1 MSSLFRLSPS
11 PHFSLPSSL
20 FLPPGG
26 LSSESIPKEPCSF
39 HSSLRCTAIS
49 KPPSQ
54 GYRDS
59 AVQGGLSTLKWR
71 ETVKDDIDEDRAYE
85 AWVTDHEIKQRV
97 EAVRSILRS
106 LGDGEITISAYDTAW
121 VALVPDVHGSGAPQF
136 PSSLEWIA
144 SNQLPDGSWGD
155 AHIFSAHDR
164 IISTLACVVA
174 LKSWNIH
181 PEKCEK
187 GMAFFN
193 KNLSKLLG
201 EKAEHMPI
209 GFEVA
214 FPSLL
219 DLARSLNIE
228 VADDSHVLKE
238 IFAKRDIKLSR
249 IPRELMH
256 KVPTTLLHSLE
267 GMAGVQWEDLLKL
280 QCEDGSFLFS
290 PSSTA
295 YALAQTKDQNCLN
308 YLNKAVTR
316 FNGGVPNVYPVDLFE
331 HIWLVDRLQRLGISR
346 YFQNEIKDCMSYVHR
361 HWTEKGICWASN
373 SNVQDID
380 DTAMGFRLLR
390 LHGYEVSSNVF
401 NNFERDGEFFCF
413 AGQSTQ
419 AVTGMFNLYRASEV
433 AFPGEKVLEDAKQF
447 SAKFLREKQAANEL
461 VDKWIIMKNLPGEV
475 AYAFDIPW
483 YASLP
488 RVETRFYMD
497 HYGGDDDVWIGKT
510 LYRMPYLSN
519 NKYLELA
526 KLDFNNCQAL
536 HLREWASILRWHS
549 ECRLGGFGLSRKAL
563 LFAFFL
569 AAASMF
575 EPERSQE
582 RLAWAKT
589 SALLHTITSYVKDDP
604 MRKAFVNHFIN
615 CTNERDYSIAWRLN
629 RNRTEE
635 GLVGAL
641 VGTIDQLSW
650 DILVS
655 HDHQIGYDMYHTW
668 QEWLSNWQS
677 GGDTCQGHA
686 ELLVKIINLSAG
698 NWISEELLWNPRYQ
712 QLTELTNGVCRRL
725 HCYQRLKSGGSGMQT
740 HRITTSGAESEMQ
753 QLVQLVLQESSN
765 SIDSNIKNTFL
776 IVAKSFYYA
785 AFCDSS
791 TINFHIAK
799 VLFEKVT

>member
-1 MSSLFRLSPS
+1 MPSLLHLFP
-11 PHFSLPSSL
+11 LPSL
-20 FLPPGG
+20 FLPPPPGAPP
-26 LSSESIPKEPCSF
+26 SEVRHKEATLDPRIRCS
-39 HSSLRCTAIS
+39 AVS

-54 GYRDS
+54 GYTDPVL
-59 AVQGGLSTLKWR
+59 VQEGLPRLRWR
-71 ETVKDDIDEDRAYE
+71 EIVRDDIDDEPAHE
-85 AWVTDHEIKQRV
+85 ARVTDREIKQRAD
-97 EAVRSILRS
+97 AVRSTLRS
-106 LGDGEITISAYDTAW
+106 LEDGEIAVSAYDTAW
-121 VALVPDVHGSGAPQF
+121 VALVPDVRGSGAPQF

-144 SNQLPDGSWGD
+144 NNQHPDGSWGD
-155 AHIFSAHDR
+155 SQTFLAHDR
-164 IISTLACVVA
+164 IINTLACVVA

-187 GMAFFN
+187 GMAFFYD
-193 KNLSKLLG
+193 NLDKLQG

-219 DLARSLNIE
+219 DLARRLNIE
-228 VADDSHVLKE
+228 VTCDSHVLKE

-267 GMAGVQWEDLLKL
+267 GMAGLEWNDLLKL
-280 QCEDGSFLFS
+280 QCKDGSFLFS

-295 YALAQTKDQNCLN
+295 YALAHTRDPNCLN
-308 YLNKAVTR
+308 YLNKAVTK

-346 YFQNEIKDCMSYVHR
+346 YFQNEIKDCMSYVR
-361 HWTEKGICWASN
+361 RYWTEKGICWASN

-390 LHGYEVSSNVF
+390 LHGYEVAPSVF
-401 NNFERDGEFFCF
+401 KNFERNGEFFCF

-419 AVTGMFNLYRASEV
+419 AVTGMFNLYRASQV
-433 AFPGEKVLEDAKQF
+433 AFPGEKVLEDARQF
-447 SAKFLREKQAANEL
+447 SVRFLREKQAANEL
-461 VDKWIIMKNLPGEV
+461 LDKWIIMKNLPGEV
-475 AYAFDIPW
+475 AYALDMPW
-483 YASLP
+483 HASLP

-497 HYGGDDDVWIGKT
+497 HYGGDSDVWIGKT

-519 NKYLELA
+519 NNYLELA

-536 HLREWASILRWHS
+536 HLREWASVQKWHS
-549 ECRLGGFGLSRKAL
+549 DCRLGEFGLSRKAL
-563 LFAFFL
+563 LFDFFL

-589 SALLHTITSYVKDDP
+589 SALLHTITSHVKDDP
-604 MRKAFVNHFIN
+604 RRKAFVNHFIS
-615 CTNERDYSIAWRLN
+615 CIKERDYSTAWRLN

-641 VGTIDQLSW
+641 VETIDQLSW

-655 HDHQIGYDMYHTW
+655 HGHEIGFDMHHTW
-668 QEWLSNWQS
+668 KKWLSNWQS

-686 ELLVKIINLSAG
+686 ELLVKIINLCGGS
-698 NWISEELLWNPRYQ
+698 WISEEILLNPRYQ
-712 QLTELTNGVCRRL
+712 QLIELTNRVCYRL
-725 HCYQRLKSGGSGMQT
+725 HCYQKDKAPQSGGSGMRT
-740 HRITTSGAESEMQ
+740 YRITTSEAESEMQ
-753 QLVQLVLQESSN
+753 QLVKLVLQESSN
-765 SIDSNIKNTFL
+765 DIDSSIKNTFL
-776 IVAKSFYYA
+776 TVAKSYYYA
-785 AFCDSS
+785 AICDSS

-799 VLFEKVT
+799 ALFEKVT

>member
-1 MSSLFRLSPS
+1 MSSLSHLS
-11 PHFSLPSSL
+11 
-20 FLPPGG
+20 LPPGY
-26 LSSESIPKEPCSF
+26 
-39 HSSLRCTAIS
+39 T
-49 KPPSQ
+49 
-54 GYRDS
+54 DS
-59 AVQGGLSTLKWR
+59 VVQGGLRTLKWR
-71 ETVKDDIDEDRAYE
+71 EIVQDDDIDEHQTYE
-85 AWVTDHEIKQRV
+85 AWVSDHEIKQRV
-97 EAVRSILRS
+97 EAVRSILHS
-106 LGDGEITISAYDTAW
+106 LEDGEITVSAYDTAW
-121 VALVPDVHGSGAPQF
+121 VALVPHIHGTAAPQF

-144 SNQLPDGSWGD
+144 NNQLPDGSWGD
-155 AHIFSAHDR
+155 AHIFLAHDR
-164 IISTLACVVA
+164 IINTLACVIA
-174 LKSWNIH
+174 LKSWNVH
-181 PEKCEK
+181 PDKCDK
-187 GMAFFN
+187 GMAFLN
-193 KNLSKLLG
+193 KNLSRLQS

-228 VADDSHVLKE
+228 VRDDSHVLKE
-238 IFAKRDIKLSR
+238 IFAQRDIKLSR
-249 IPRELMH
+249 IPREVMH
-256 KVPTTLLHSLE
+256 KAPTTLLHSLE
-267 GMAGVQWEDLLKL
+267 GMAGLEWKDLLKL
-280 QCEDGSFLFS
+280 QCKDGSFLFS

-308 YLNKAVTR
+308 YLNKAVTK

-346 YFQNEIKDCMSYVHR
+346 YFHNEIKDCLSYVHR
-361 HWTEKGICWASN
+361 HWTEKGICWAKN

-401 NNFERDGEFFCF
+401 KNFERNGEFFCF

-419 AVTGMFNLYRASEV
+419 AVTGMFNLYRASQT

-447 SAKFLREKQAANEL
+447 SAKFLREKQAASEL

-475 AYAFDIPW
+475 AYALDIPW

-497 HYGGDDDVWIGKT
+497 HYGGDNDVWIGKT
-510 LYRMPYLSN
+510 LYRMPYLCN
-519 NKYLELA
+519 DNHLELA

-536 HLREWASILRWHS
+536 HLREWVSIQKWHS
-549 ECRLGGFGLSRKAL
+549 QCGLEEFGLSRKEL
-563 LFAFFL
+563 LFAYFL
-569 AAASMF
+569 AAASIF

-589 SALLHTITSYVKDDP
+589 SALLHTITSSVKDQP
-604 MRKAFVNHFIN
+604 MRKAFVNHFIH
-615 CTNERDYSIAWRLN
+615 CINERDYSTVWRLN
-629 RNRTEE
+629 GNRTYE

-655 HDHQIGYDMYHTW
+655 HGHEIGYDMHHTW
-668 QEWLSNWQS
+668 KKWLLNWQS
-677 GGDTCQGHA
+677 GGRDTCQGHA

-698 NWISEELLWNPRYQ
+698 NWISEELLLNPRYQ
-712 QLTELTNGVCRRL
+712 QLIEHANRVCHRL
-725 HCYQRLKSGGSGMQT
+725 HCYQKDKAHQSDSGMQT
-740 HRITTSGAESEMQ
+740 YCITTSEAESEMQ
-753 QLVQLVLQESSN
+753 HLVQLVLQESSN
-765 SIDSNIKNTFL
+765 GIDSSIRNTFL
-776 IVAKSFYYA
+776 TVAKSFYYA